1 MEYNTI
7 ENFLPQSMQDYIEYY
22 MLNTV
27 YGLMDEG
34 SGQQDDF
41 DKNNKNIISSPQ
53 LVHPIFDNETGPMDN
68 IFAEIC
74 KPILWCFEKETGL
87 ILTEVSRIK
96 ANMLININSSENQY
110 NPPHVDTPDTNSYS
124 MVYYVN
130 ESDGDTRIFNKCAHQ
145 GYNDLELIYS
155 NSPKKG
161 TALLFKSNRYHSS
174 SNPIKYDKRNIINFV
189 FKAEKK

>member
-1 MEYNTI
+1 
-7 ENFLPQSMQDYIEYY
+7 
-22 MLNTV
+22 
-27 YGLMDEG
+27 
-34 SGQQDDF
+34 
-41 DKNNKNIISSPQ
+41 
-53 LVHPIFDNETGPMDN
+53 
-68 IFAEIC
+68 
-74 KPILWCFEKETGL
+74 
-87 ILTEVSRIK
+87 
-96 ANMLININSSENQY
+96 MLININSSENQY

-130 ESDGDTRIFNKCAHQ
+130 ESDGDTRIFNKLSHQ

-174 SNPIKYDKRNIINFV
+174 SNPINYDKRNIINFV